1 MNTAATAH
9 TSRITVNS
17 VQVSSAAPAARTPTP
32 AAAAPAAAVPAAAC
46 FVAVPGRA
54 APPAAPPA
62 GPRTSPLSVRLAGAQ
77 AVGDREVKQERKV
90 GVLLTSHG
98 DIDDTSTQLR
108 GYVREAVLR
117 NPGLPL
123 PASVRPFVDA
133 VGWPLQKPNLLSQY
147 GQIGPTRYD
156 ENSQKQADAVEKALK
171 DKGIKAG
178 VYVGYNFMAP
188 NIEDAVRQMKED
200 GVTDVIVFNQGAQD
214 SVATMGESVH
224 EVQDAI
230 ERLPDWDV
238 KVTSV
243 NSYSDDP
250 RFRTLLADRLAE
262 DAQKTFPGAA
272 PKDVLI
278 FLTSHGLPQHLIDKG
293 DKATKQMMDA
303 YDVIR
308 KDLVAR
314 GYQVE
319 HGYLND
325 DFFPGASWTSPK
337 ATVRAEQIVEDVTL
351 GKREAPK
358 HVLLDGRLSFTVH
371 HRATLFDANIEAREI
386 LETPRGPAW
395 SRFKGAE
402 VKLAPNFDD
411 DPKFA
416 ALLADLTA
424 EALAGKAKDMTVVDP

>member
-1 MNTAATAH
+1 MSTAVIHTTSRSVSTSVQVAPAGPAPSTAAT
-9 TSRITVNS
+9 
-17 VQVSSAAPAARTPTP
+17 TP
-32 AAAAPAAAVPAAAC
+32 AATASPAAAC
-46 FVAVPGRA
+46 FDRTPGRTTP
-54 APPAAPPA
+54 PPAAVA
-62 GPRTSPLSVRLAGAQ
+62 GPRTSPLSVRIAGAQ
-77 AVGDREVKQERKV
+77 AVGDRQVTQERKV

-98 DIDDTSTQLR
+98 DIDDPKTQLR

-123 PASVRPFVDA
+123 PAGVRPFVDA
-133 VGWPLQKPNLLSQY
+133 IGWPLQKPNLLSQY
-147 GQIGPTRYD
+147 GQTGPTRYD
-156 ENSQKQADAVEKALK
+156 ENSQKQADALKQAMK
-171 DKGIKAG
+171 DKGVEAG

-200 GVTDVIVFNQGAQD
+200 GITDVIVFNQGAQD

-224 EVQDAI
+224 EVKDAI

-238 KVTSV
+238 KVTAV
-243 NSYSDDP
+243 NSYSDDA

-262 DAQKTFPGAA
+262 DAQKAFPGAA
-272 PKDVLI
+272 PKDVMI

-293 DKATKQMMDA
+293 DKATKQMMEA
-303 YDVIR
+303 YDAI
-308 KDLVAR
+308 KADLVGR

-325 DFFPGASWTSPK
+325 DFFPGAAWTSPK
-337 ATVRAEQIVEDVTL
+337 ATERAEQIVEDVTL

-358 HVLLDGRLSFTVH
+358 HVLLDGRLSFTIH

-402 VKLAPNFDD
+402 VKLAPNFDG

-416 ALLADLTA
+416 ALIAELTT

>member
-1 MNTAATAH
+1 MSTAAIHTTSRSVSTSVQVVPAGPAPSTAAT
-9 TSRITVNS
+9 
-17 VQVSSAAPAARTPTP
+17 TP
-32 AAAAPAAAVPAAAC
+32 AATASPAAAC
-46 FVAVPGRA
+46 FDRTPGRTTP
-54 APPAAPPA
+54 PPAAVA
-62 GPRTSPLSVRLAGAQ
+62 GPRTSPLSVRIAGAQ
-77 AVGDREVKQERKV
+77 AVGDRQVTQERKV

-98 DIDDTSTQLR
+98 DIDDPKTQLR

-123 PASVRPFVDA
+123 PAGVRPFVDA
-133 VGWPLQKPNLLSQY
+133 IGWPLQKPNLLSQY
-147 GQIGPTRYD
+147 GQTGPTRYD
-156 ENSQKQADAVEKALK
+156 ENSQKQADALKQAMK
-171 DKGIKAG
+171 DKGVEAG

-200 GVTDVIVFNQGAQD
+200 GITDVIVFNQGAQD

-224 EVQDAI
+224 EVKDAI

-238 KVTSV
+238 KVTAV
-243 NSYSDDP
+243 NSYSDDA

-262 DAQKTFPGAA
+262 DAQKAFPGAA
-272 PKDVLI
+272 PKDVMI

-293 DKATKQMMDA
+293 DKATKQMMEA
-303 YDVIR
+303 YDAI
-308 KDLVAR
+308 KADLVGR

-325 DFFPGASWTSPK
+325 DFFPGAAWTSPK
-337 ATVRAEQIVEDVTL
+337 ATERAEQIVEDVTL

-358 HVLLDGRLSFTVH
+358 HVLLDGRLSFTIH

-402 VKLAPNFDD
+402 VKLAPNFDG

-416 ALLADLTA
+416 ALIAELTT

>member
-1 MNTAATAH
+1 MNTAAIH
-9 TSRITVNS
+9 TSSRSVQTS
-17 VQVSSAAPAARTPTP
+17 VQVSPAVPTASSTSTPPPAPASA
-32 AAAAPAAAVPAAAC
+32 AAAC
-46 FVAVPGRA
+46 FDRTLGRA
-54 APPAAPPA
+54 TLPAAPVA
-62 GPRTSPLSVRLAGAQ
+62 GQRTSPLSVRIAGAQ
-77 AVGDREVKQERKV
+77 AVGDRQVTQERKV

-98 DIDDTSTQLR
+98 DIDDPKTELR

-123 PASVRPFVDA
+123 PSSVRPIVDA
-133 VGWPLQKPNLLSQY
+133 IGWPLQKPNLLSQY
-147 GQIGPTRYD
+147 AQTGPTRYD
-156 ENSQKQADAVEKALK
+156 ENSQKQADALQQALK
-171 DKGIKAG
+171 DKGVDAG

-200 GVTDVIVFNQGAQD
+200 GITDVIVFNQGAQD

-238 KVTSV
+238 KITAV
-243 NSYSDDP
+243 NSYSDDA
-250 RFRTLLADRLAE
+250 RFRALLADRLAE

-278 FLTSHGLPQHLIDKG
+278 FMTSHGLPQHLIDKG
-293 DKATKQMMDA
+293 DKATKQMMEA
-303 YDVIR
+303 YDAI
-308 KDLVAR
+308 KADLVGR

-325 DFFPGASWTSPK
+325 DFFPGASWTGPK
-337 ATVRAEQIVEDVTL
+337 ATERAEQIVEDVTL

-358 HVLLDGRLSFTVH
+358 HVLLDGRLSFTIH
-371 HRATLFDANIEAREI
+371 HRATLFDANVEAREI

-402 VKLAPNFDD
+402 VKLAPNFDG

-416 ALLADLTA
+416 ALLAELTT
-424 EALAGKAKDMTVVDP
+424 EAIAGKAKDMTVVDP